1 RRAPQ
6 LPRQRPPH
14 LDHDRSARHVHPSLR
29 ALHRRVLGRHVR
41 PAALPP
47 LQHPTGR
54 RNPRLFRLR
63 GTGVLPRRP
72 GALPRAGPPGRAL
85 PAVARA
91 RRLTLSTARQ
101 RRRAQPIRGGA
112 DGRPRPGR
120 HRAWRRQLVGYELYR
135 HVLNHAPADL
145 SKEERLLLLA
155 IADDANERTRLSRPG
170 VGLLEHWTG
179 MDAQAIK
186 RALRKLASRG
196 WEIRVPL
203 ARRGDGSPV
212 YAFRGR
218 RSTYRVPVFPP
229 RTDPPM
235 GVAGDLQTARMGVAS
250 EHQSGANGGHS
261 CTEWGS
267 LVNEMGVTSDPP
279 SPHSP
284 HYSSSA
290 RARETTPDPSG
301 PREEEEEKKNKNKK
315 TTETPRT
322 PLQIILD
329 ATDATPTEA
338 DTLLGHLTRHHHISN
353 LPAWLTTAATNGTLT
368 QHLANHRRRTRPTRT
383 ELCPEHTRPVDLCPF
398 CAAQRKEAS

>member
-1 RRAPQ
+1 M
-6 LPRQRPPH
+6 
-14 LDHDRSARHVHPSLR
+14 
-29 ALHRRVLGRHVR
+29 
-41 PAALPP
+41 
-47 LQHPTGR
+47 
-54 RNPRLFRLR
+54 
-63 GTGVLPRRP
+63 
-72 GALPRAGPPGRAL
+72 
-85 PAVARA
+85 
-91 RRLTLSTARQ
+91 
-101 RRRAQPIRGGA
+101 
-112 DGRPRPGR
+112 
-120 HRAWRRQLVGYELYR
+120 GYELYR

-186 RALRKLASRG
+186 RALRKLAERG

-229 RTDPPM
+229 RPDHPM
-235 GVAGDLQTARMGVAS
+235 GVAGDLQTARMGVTS
-250 EHQSGANGGHS
+250 DRQSGANGGHS

-368 QHLANHRRRTRPTRT
+368 QHLADHRRRTRPTRT
-383 ELCPEHTRPVDLCPF
+383 ELCSEHTRPVDLCPF

>member
-1 RRAPQ
+1 
-6 LPRQRPPH
+6 
-14 LDHDRSARHVHPSLR
+14 D
-29 ALHRRVLGRHVR
+29 
-41 PAALPP
+41 
-47 LQHPTGR
+47 
-54 RNPRLFRLR
+54 PRLFRLR
-63 GTGVLPRRP
+63 GAGVLPRRP

-290 RARETTPDPSG
+290 RARATTPAPSRPRRQEADKRNRNRETTQGRPPPPPPPARARETTPDPSG
-301 PREEEEEKKNKNKK
+301 PRQEGEENKNKTKK
-315 TTETPRT
+315 TTEPPRT
-322 PLQIILD
+322 PLQITLD
-329 ATDATPTEA
+329 ATDAPPTEA
-338 DTLLGHLTRHHHISN
+338 DTLLGHLTRHHHIST
-353 LPAWLTTAATNGTLT
+353 LPAWLTPAATNGT
-368 QHLANHRRRTRPTRT
+368 
-383 ELCPEHTRPVDLCPF
+383 
-398 CAAQRKEAS
+398 

>member
-1 RRAPQ
+1 M
-6 LPRQRPPH
+6 
-14 LDHDRSARHVHPSLR
+14 
-29 ALHRRVLGRHVR
+29 
-41 PAALPP
+41 
-47 LQHPTGR
+47 
-54 RNPRLFRLR
+54 
-63 GTGVLPRRP
+63 
-72 GALPRAGPPGRAL
+72 
-85 PAVARA
+85 
-91 RRLTLSTARQ
+91 
-101 RRRAQPIRGGA
+101 
-112 DGRPRPGR
+112 
-120 HRAWRRQLVGYELYR
+120 GYELYR

-229 RTDPPM
+229 RTDHPM

>member
-1 RRAPQ
+1 M
-6 LPRQRPPH
+6 
-14 LDHDRSARHVHPSLR
+14 
-29 ALHRRVLGRHVR
+29 
-41 PAALPP
+41 
-47 LQHPTGR
+47 
-54 RNPRLFRLR
+54 
-63 GTGVLPRRP
+63 
-72 GALPRAGPPGRAL
+72 
-85 PAVARA
+85 
-91 RRLTLSTARQ
+91 
-101 RRRAQPIRGGA
+101 
-112 DGRPRPGR
+112 
-120 HRAWRRQLVGYELYR
+120 GYELYR

-229 RTDPPM
+229 RTDHPM
-235 GVAGDLQTARMGVAS
+235 GVAGDLQTARMGVAG

>member
-1 RRAPQ
+1 M
-6 LPRQRPPH
+6 
-14 LDHDRSARHVHPSLR
+14 
-29 ALHRRVLGRHVR
+29 
-41 PAALPP
+41 
-47 LQHPTGR
+47 
-54 RNPRLFRLR
+54 
-63 GTGVLPRRP
+63 
-72 GALPRAGPPGRAL
+72 
-85 PAVARA
+85 
-91 RRLTLSTARQ
+91 
-101 RRRAQPIRGGA
+101 
-112 DGRPRPGR
+112 
-120 HRAWRRQLVGYELYR
+120 GYELYR

-229 RTDPPM
+229 RTDHPM
-235 GVAGDLQTARMGVAS
+235 GVAGDLQTARMGVAG

-329 ATDATPTEA
+329 ATDATPPEA